1 MCSHEQ
7 IKVLRITQETVKQH
21 AVKALAD
28 TLKIT
33 PQTLYSEIDPNS
45 IGRRT
50 NKLGLIDWL
59 VALGETKNFSSLEE
73 ANRLFKRIRLPIPPP
88 PEEMNNMNWMEFC
101 ATIAKK
107 SGEAVA
113 ELATAIIGG
122 TMGDSDMARCGK
134 EAMDALEAF
143 AGFYLS
149 LKSCRAQSK
158 KPF

>member
-1 MCSHEQ
+1 MYTAEQ
-7 IKVLRITQETVKQH
+7 IKVLKMTQETVKEH
-21 AVKALAD
+21 GVKALAF
-28 TLKIT
+28 TLNIT
-33 PQTLYSEIDPNS
+33 PQTLYSDVDPNS

-50 NKLGLIDWL
+50 NKLGLLDWL
-59 VALGETKNFSSLEE
+59 VTLHETQDFSSLEE
-73 ANRLFKRIRLPIPPP
+73 ANRLFNRISLPIPPP
-88 PEEMNNMNWMEFC
+88 PEEMNNMSWMEFC
-101 ATIAKK
+101 ATIAKE

-113 ELATAIIGG
+113 ELATAIIDGN
-122 TMGDSDMARCGK
+122 MDDAEMARCEK